1 MDPQASMM
9 LCSEDFRYFTQIV
22 KKAAEKHCDGK
33 LLILHEGGYSEPMVP
48 FCGLAVVEELLGKT
62 SGIKDPFVAD
72 VKALGDSEL
81 QPHQKARIEQ
91 SKAVVDEMKKQL
103 SK

>member
-1 MDPQASMM
+1 MM

-22 KKAAEKHCDGK
+22 KTAAEKYCDGK

-48 FCGLAVVEELLGKT
+48 FCGLAVCEELLGKRT
-62 SGIKDPFVAD
+62 EIEDPFVLD

-81 QPHQKARIEQ
+81 QPHQKRRIEQ
-91 SKAVVDEMKKQL
+91 SAAVVAAMKQEL
-103 SK
+103 TARQGN